1 MYTDN
6 QVDRRDF
13 ITSIALAGVGSGL
26 GAMALPD
33 VSFAKET
40 GLPETSEENLRAI
53 VRTSASLDEVNCPWY
68 YNGTIYACV
77 GEEQPRPLFKFEGM
91 EMYRMLH
98 ISPTEYEMI
107 GNTVTFF
114 TDVETNEFLYDYKNP
129 FTGATNKV
137 EAAVQGGKAGR
148 GFEYSING
156 IRPKIA
162 KDKFPDQPLKM
173 WWTAAGDYMWLH
185 DQTVYPPGL
194 QAPRMQRKTNF
205 VRREE
210 FLNKKIKSFSTM
222 FTAAVFMPWP
232 KWMEMGDRP
241 GHIVWHA
248 SGVKLKSIDELPAKH
263 RERALKE
270 HPDRMTIVVDK

>member
-1 MYTDN
+1 MYTDEGL
-6 QVDRRDF
+6 DRRGML
-13 ITSIALAGVGSGL
+13 TSIALVGIGAG
-26 GAMALPD
+26 AAALPD
-33 VSFAKET
+33 ISFAKDDA
-40 GLPETSEENLRAI
+40 LPKTPEENLRAI
-53 VRTSASLDEVNCPWY
+53 VRASASLKEENCPWY
-68 YNGTIYACV
+68 YNGTIYACI
-77 GEEQPRPLFKFEGM
+77 GEEQPRPILKFEGM
-91 EMYRMLH
+91 EMYRMMH
-98 ISPTEYEMI
+98 VSPTEYEMI

-114 TDVETNEFLYDYKNP
+114 TDVETDEFLYEYKNP

-148 GFEYSING
+148 GFEHSVNG

-162 KDKFPDQPLKM
+162 KDKFPDKPLQM
-173 WWTAAGDYMWLH
+173 WWTTAGDYVWLH
-185 DQTVYPPGL
+185 DSTVYPPGL

-205 VRREE
+205 IRKEE
-210 FLNKKIKSFSTM
+210 FMNPKLDRFRTM

-248 SGVKLKSIDELPAKH
+248 SGVKLNSIDEVPAKH

-270 HPDRMTIVVDK
+270 HPDRMTIKVD